1 MEGPR
6 PTEGDSSG
14 KPHPGDARL
23 KEHPI
28 LSFNERRG
36 RKVTIYFDGKPIE
49 AYEGETIAMALHA
62 AGIRVLSYSGEKHR
76 PRGLFCAIGKCSSCL
91 VKVNGI
97 PNVRSCITLVE
108 DGMRVETQNGK
119 EELPRTAK
127 PPEWKDAPRY
137 EADVVIIGGGP
148 AGLMAAIHAADAG
161 ANVILIDEQPMLGG
175 QLVKQTH
182 KFFGKREQFAGV
194 RGVEIARILTEEVK
208 KRERIQVFTETS
220 AVGIF
225 QEGDKKLVTAIRKNK
240 ELIEFTG
247 KSLVVATGAMEKMI
261 PFENNDL
268 PGIYGAG
275 AIQTLMNTYGVKPA
289 DRVLIVG
296 AGNVG
301 LILAYQLI
309 QAGVEVKAI
318 VEAMPRVGG
327 YFVHAAKVRR
337 LGVPILTRHTI
348 LRAEGKEKVER
359 AVVAQLDDN
368 WRPIP
373 GTEKVFDV
381 DVVALAVGLR
391 PSIELL
397 HQAGCQIRYVRE
409 LSGHVAVRDER
420 METTVQGIFVAGDSA
435 GIEEATTAMLEG
447 KIAGIAAA
455 LKAGVASSEWLNE
468 IRKAQRD
475 LDEFRSGPF
484 GKHILEGIR
493 KAMAGAELKKAGEA
507 RV

>member
-1 MEGPR
+1 M
-6 PTEGDSSG
+6 
-14 KPHPGDARL
+14 RL
-23 KEHPI
+23 NEHPV
-28 LSFNERRG
+28 LRFERG
-36 RKVTIYFDGKPIE
+36 REVTIYFEGQPIK
-49 AYEGETIAMALHA
+49 AYEGETIATALHA
-62 AGIRVLSYSGEKHR
+62 AGIRVLNYSPNKKR

-91 VKVNGI
+91 MVVNGV

-108 DGMRVETQNGK
+108 DGMRIERQHGRAK
-119 EELPRTAK
+119 LPTKVK
-127 PPEWKDAPRY
+127 PPEFKDAKVVK
-137 EADVVIIGGGP
+137 ADIIVIGGGP
-148 AGLMAAIHAADAG
+148 AGLMAAIHASRAG
-161 ANVILIDEQPMLGG
+161 AKVVLIDENPRLGG

-194 RGVEIARILTEEVK
+194 RGVEIAKILEKELRKSGSV
-208 KRERIQVFTETS
+208 EAFLETS

-225 QEGDKKLVTAIRKNK
+225 QEGEEKLVLGVRKER
-240 ELIEFTG
+240 ELLEFRG
-247 KSLVVATGAMEKMI
+247 RAVIVATGAMERMI

-268 PGIYGAG
+268 PGVYGAG
-275 AIQTLMNTYGVKPA
+275 AIQTLMNTYGVKPG

-301 LILAYQLI
+301 LILGYQLI

-318 VEAMPRVGG
+318 VEAMPRIGG

-348 LRAEGKEKVER
+348 LRAEGNERVER
-359 AVVAQLDDN
+359 AVVAQLDEN

-373 GTEKVFDV
+373 GTEKTFDV
-381 DVVALAVGLR
+381 DVIALAVGLR

-397 HQAGCQIRYVRE
+397 HQAGCQIKFVRE
-409 LSGHVAVRDER
+409 LGGHVAVRDGW
-420 METTVQGIFVAGDSA
+420 METTVRGIFVAGDSA

-455 LKAGVASSEWLNE
+455 LRLGIADESWVEE
-468 IRKAQRD
+468 IEKAQRD

-484 GKHILEGIR
+484 GRRVAEGIR
-493 KAMAGAELKKAGEA
+493 KALLGGVAGE
-507 RV
+507 

>member
-1 MEGPR
+1 M
-6 PTEGDSSG
+6 
-14 KPHPGDARL
+14 RL
-23 KEHPI
+23 NEHPV
-28 LSFNERRG
+28 LRFKRG
-36 RKVTIYFDGKPIE
+36 KEVTIYFQGQPIK
-49 AYEGETIAMALHA
+49 AYEGETIATALHA
-62 AGIRVLSYSGEKHR
+62 AGIRILNYSANEKR

-91 VKVNGI
+91 MVVNGI
-97 PNVRSCITLVE
+97 PNVRTCITLVE
-108 DGMRVETQNGK
+108 DGMTIEPQHGK
-119 EELPRTAK
+119 AKLPREAK
-127 PPEWKDAPRY
+127 PPEFR
-137 EADVVIIGGGP
+137 EAKVVRADIVIIGGGP

-161 ANVILIDEQPMLGG
+161 ASVVLLDENPMLGG

-194 RGVEIARILTEEVK
+194 RGVEIAKILEDEVR
-208 KRERIQVFTETS
+208 KRESVDIFLETS

-225 QEGDKKLVTAIRKNK
+225 QEGDEKLVLAVRNNR
-240 ELIEFTG
+240 ELMEFRG
-247 KSLVVATGAMEKMI
+247 RAVIVATGAMEKMI

-275 AIQTLMNTYGVKPA
+275 AIQTLMNTYGVKPG
-289 DRVLIVG
+289 DKVLIVG

-318 VEAMPRVGG
+318 VEAMPKVGG

-359 AVVAQLDDN
+359 AVVAQLDEN
-368 WRPIP
+368 WQVIP
-373 GTEKVFDV
+373 GTEKTFEV
-381 DVVALAVGLR
+381 DVIALAVGLR

-397 HQAGCQIRYVRE
+397 HQAGCQIMYVRE
-409 LSGHVAVRDER
+409 LSGHVAVRDEW
-420 METTVQGIFVAGDSA
+420 METTVRGIFVAGDSA

-455 LKAGVASSEWLNE
+455 LRLGIADESWLKE
-468 IRKAQRD
+468 MEKAQKD
-475 LDEFRSGPF
+475 LLEFRSGPF
-484 GKHILEGIR
+484 GRHVLEGI
-493 KAMAGAELKKAGEA
+493 KKALVVRE
-507 RV
+507 

>member
-1 MEGPR
+1 M
-6 PTEGDSSG
+6 
-14 KPHPGDARL
+14 RL
-23 KEHPI
+23 TEHPV
-28 LSFNERRG
+28 LHFKRG
-36 RKVTIYFDGKPIE
+36 REVTIYFEGQPIK
-49 AYEGETIAMALHA
+49 AYEGETIATALHA
-62 AGIRVLSYSGEKHR
+62 AGIRVLNYSQNSKR

-91 VKVNGI
+91 MVVNGI
-97 PNVRSCITLVE
+97 PNVRTCITLVE
-108 DGMRVETQNGK
+108 DGMTIERQRGK
-119 EELPRTAK
+119 AELPRGAK
-127 PPEWKDAPRY
+127 PPEWKDAKVVK
-137 EADVVIIGGGP
+137 ADIVIIGGGP

-161 ANVILIDEQPMLGG
+161 AKIVLLDENPMLGG

-194 RGVEIARILTEEVK
+194 RGVEIARILEDEVR
-208 KRERIQVFTETS
+208 KRENVEVFLETS

-225 QEGDKKLVTAIRKNK
+225 QDGDEKLVLAVKNNR
-240 ELIEFTG
+240 ELIEFRG
-247 KSLVVATGAMEKMI
+247 RAVIVATGAMEKMI

-275 AIQTLMNTYGVKPA
+275 AIQTLMNTYGVKPG
-289 DRVLIVG
+289 DKVLIVG

-318 VEAMPRVGG
+318 VEAMPKVGG

-348 LRAEGKEKVER
+348 LRAEGKERVER
-359 AVVAQLDDN
+359 AVVAQLDEN
-368 WRPIP
+368 WNVIP
-373 GTEKVFDV
+373 GTEKVFEV
-381 DVVALAVGLR
+381 DVIALAVGLR

-397 HQAGCQIRYVRE
+397 HQVGCQIKYIRE
-409 LSGHVAVRDER
+409 LSGHVAVRDEW
-420 METTVQGIFVAGDSA
+420 METTVRGIFVAGDSA

-455 LKAGVASSEWLNE
+455 LRLGIADESWVKEIEKA
-468 IRKAQRD
+468 RRD

-484 GKHILEGIR
+484 GRHAMEGV
-493 KAMAGAELKKAGEA
+493 KKALVVRE
-507 RV
+507 

>member
-1 MEGPR
+1 M
-6 PTEGDSSG
+6 
-14 KPHPGDARL
+14 RL
-23 KEHPI
+23 TEHPV
-28 LSFNERRG
+28 LRFERG
-36 RKVTIYFDGKPIE
+36 REVTIYFEGKPIK
-49 AYEGETIAMALHA
+49 AYEGETIATALHA
-62 AGIRVLSYSGEKHR
+62 AGIRVLNYSANEKR

-91 VKVNGI
+91 MVVNGV
-97 PNVRSCITLVE
+97 PNVRTCITLVE
-108 DGMRVETQNGK
+108 DGMVIERQRGK
-119 EELPRTAK
+119 AKLPREAK
-127 PPEWKDAPRY
+127 PPEFRNAKVVK
-137 EADVVIIGGGP
+137 ADIVIIGGGP

-161 ANVILIDEQPMLGG
+161 AKVVLFDENPMLGG

-194 RGVEIARILTEEVK
+194 RGVEIARILEDEAR
-208 KRERIQVFTETS
+208 KRENIEIFLETS

-225 QEGDKKLVTAIRKNK
+225 QDGDEKLVLAVKNNR
-240 ELIEFTG
+240 ELIEFRG
-247 KSLVVATGAMEKMI
+247 RAVIVATGAMEKMI

-275 AIQTLMNTYGVKPA
+275 AIQTLMNTYGVKPG

-318 VEAMPRVGG
+318 VEAMPKVGG

-348 LRAEGKEKVER
+348 LRAEGKEKVKK
-359 AVVAQLDDN
+359 AVVAQLDEN

-373 GTEKVFDV
+373 GTERTFEV
-381 DVVALAVGLR
+381 DVIALAVGLR

-409 LSGHVAVRDER
+409 LSGHVALRDEW
-420 METTVQGIFVAGDSA
+420 METTVRGIFVAGDSA

-447 KIAGIAAA
+447 KVAGIAAA
-455 LKAGVASSEWLNE
+455 LRLGIADESWLKE
-468 IRKAQRD
+468 MEKAQKD
-475 LDEFRSGPF
+475 LVEFRSGPF
-484 GKHILEGIR
+484 GRHVLEGI
-493 KAMAGAELKKAGEA
+493 KKALIGGVASE
-507 RV
+507 

>member
-1 MEGPR
+1 M
-6 PTEGDSSG
+6 
-14 KPHPGDARL
+14 RL
-23 KEHPI
+23 NEHPI
-28 LSFNERRG
+28 LDFSQRRG
-36 RKVTIYFDGKPIE
+36 REVTIYFEGTPIK
-49 AYEGETIAMALHA
+49 AHEGETIAMALHA
-62 AGIRVLSYSGEKHR
+62 AGIRVLSHSSEKHR

-108 DGMRVETQNGK
+108 DRMRIEMQRGK
-119 EELPRTAK
+119 EELPKTAK
-127 PPEWKDAPRY
+127 PPEWKDALKF
-137 EADVVIIGGGP
+137 EGDVLIIGGGP

-161 ANVILIDEQPMLGG
+161 AKVILIDEQPMLGG

-194 RGVEIARILTEEVK
+194 RGIKIAEILEDEAR
-208 KRERIQVFTETS
+208 KRENIQIFLETS

-225 QEGDKKLVTAIRKNK
+225 QEGDKKLVIAVRKNK
-240 ELIEFTG
+240 ELLEFWG
-247 KSLVVATGAMEKMI
+247 KSIVVATGAMEKMI

-268 PGIYGAG
+268 PGVYGAG
-275 AIQTLMNTYGVKPA
+275 AIQTLMNTYGVKPG

-318 VEAMPRVGG
+318 VEAMPKVGG

-359 AVVAQLDDN
+359 AVVAQLDDR
-368 WRPIP
+368 WQVIP

-381 DVVALAVGLR
+381 DVIALAVGLR
-391 PSIELL
+391 PSVELL
-397 HQAGCQIRYVRE
+397 HQAGCQLLYIRE
-409 LSGHVAVRDER
+409 LGGHVVKRDER
-420 METTVQGIFVAGDSA
+420 LETTISGIFVAGDTA

-455 LKAGVASSEWLNE
+455 LKAGVASPEWLKE
-468 IRKAQRD
+468 IEKAQRD
-475 LDEFRSGPF
+475 LEEFRNGPF
-484 GKHILEGIR
+484 GRHVLEGI
-493 KAMAGAELKKAGEA
+493 KKVMIGGRE
-507 RV
+507 

>member
-1 MEGPR
+1 M
-6 PTEGDSSG
+6 
-14 KPHPGDARL
+14 RL
-23 KEHPI
+23 TEHPV
-28 LSFNERRG
+28 LHFKRG
-36 RKVTIYFDGKPIE
+36 REVTIYFEGQPIK
-49 AYEGETIAMALHA
+49 AYEGETIATALHA
-62 AGIRVLSYSGEKHR
+62 AGIRVLNYSQNSER

-91 VKVNGI
+91 MVVNGI
-97 PNVRSCITLVE
+97 PNVRTCITLVE
-108 DGMRVETQNGK
+108 DGMTIERQRGK
-119 EELPRTAK
+119 AELPRDAK
-127 PPEWKDAPRY
+127 PPEWKDAKVVK
-137 EADVVIIGGGP
+137 ADIVIIGGGP

-161 ANVILIDEQPMLGG
+161 AKIVLLDENPMLGG

-194 RGVEIARILTEEVK
+194 RGVEIARILEDEVRR
-208 KRERIQVFTETS
+208 RENVEVFLGTS

-225 QEGDKKLVTAIRKNK
+225 QDGDEKLVLAVKNNR
-240 ELIEFTG
+240 ELIEFRG
-247 KSLVVATGAMEKMI
+247 RAVIVATGAMEKMI

-275 AIQTLMNTYGVKPA
+275 AIQTLMNTYGVKPG
-289 DRVLIVG
+289 DKVLIVG

-318 VEAMPRVGG
+318 VEAMPKVGG

-348 LRAEGKEKVER
+348 LRAEGKERVER
-359 AVVAQLDDN
+359 AVVAQLDEN
-368 WRPIP
+368 WNVIP
-373 GTEKVFDV
+373 GTEKVFEV
-381 DVVALAVGLR
+381 DVIALAVGLR

-397 HQAGCQIRYVRE
+397 HQVGCQIKYIRE
-409 LSGHVAVRDER
+409 LSGHVAVRDEW
-420 METTVQGIFVAGDSA
+420 METTVRGIFVAGDSA

-455 LKAGVASSEWLNE
+455 LRLGIADESWVKE
-468 IRKAQRD
+468 IEKAQRD

-484 GKHILEGIR
+484 GRHAMEGV
-493 KAMAGAELKKAGEA
+493 KKALVVRE
-507 RV
+507 

>member
-1 MEGPR
+1 M
-6 PTEGDSSG
+6 
-14 KPHPGDARL
+14 RL
-23 KEHPI
+23 NEHPI
-28 LSFNERRG
+28 LKFKRG
-36 RKVTIYFDGKPIE
+36 KKVTIYFEGQPIE

-108 DGMRVETQNGK
+108 DGMGVEMQRGK
-119 EELPRTAK
+119 EELPKTEK
-127 PPEWKDAPRY
+127 PPAWRDAPRY
-137 EADVVIIGGGP
+137 TADVVVIGGGP
-148 AGLMAAIHAADAG
+148 AGLMAAINAADAG
-161 ANVILIDEQPMLGG
+161 ASVILIDEQPMLGG

-182 KFFGKREQFAGV
+182 KFFGKREQFAGI
-194 RGVEIARILTEEVK
+194 RGIEIARLLGEEVK
-208 KRERIQVFTETS
+208 KRGNIRIFLETS
-220 AVGIF
+220 TVGIF
-225 QEGDKKLVTAIRKNK
+225 QEGDEKLVTAVRKNT
-240 ELIEFTG
+240 ELLEFTG

-275 AIQTLMNTYGVKPA
+275 AIQTLMNTYGVKPGN
-289 DRVLIVG
+289 RVLIVG

-318 VEAMPRVGG
+318 VEAMPKVGG

-348 LRAEGKEKVER
+348 LHAEGKERVER
-359 AVVAQLDDN
+359 AVIARLDDN

-373 GTEKVFDV
+373 GTEKTLDV
-381 DVVALAVGLR
+381 DTIALAVGLR

-397 HQAGCQIRYVRE
+397 HQAGCQIRYVRK
-409 LSGHVAVRDER
+409 LSGHVAVRDDR

-455 LKAGVASSEWLNE
+455 LKAGAASPEWLNE

-484 GKHILEGIR
+484 GRHILEGIK
-493 KAMAGAELKKAGEA
+493 KAMAGFEAKMSAGV
-507 RV
+507 RG

>member
-1 MEGPR
+1 M
-6 PTEGDSSG
+6 
-14 KPHPGDARL
+14 RL
-23 KEHPI
+23 SEHPV
-28 LSFNERRG
+28 LRFERG
-36 RKVTIYFDGKPIE
+36 KEVTIYFEGQPIK
-49 AYEGETIAMALHA
+49 AYEGETIATALHA
-62 AGIRVLSYSGEKHR
+62 AGIRVLNYSPNKKR

-91 VKVNGI
+91 MVVNGI
-97 PNVRSCITLVE
+97 PNVRTCITLVE
-108 DGMRVETQNGK
+108 DGMRIERQQGRAK
-119 EELPRTAK
+119 LPREAR
-127 PPEWKDAPRY
+127 PLEFRDARVV
-137 EADVVIIGGGP
+137 EADIIVIGGGP
-148 AGLMAAIHAADAG
+148 AGLMGALNAADAG
-161 ANVILIDEQPMLGG
+161 AEVVLIDENPMLGG

-194 RGVEIARILTEEVK
+194 RGIEIAKILEEELK
-208 KRERIQVFTETS
+208 KRKNVKIFLETS

-225 QEGDKKLVTAIRKNK
+225 QDGDEKLVLAVKNNR
-240 ELIEFTG
+240 ELIEFRG
-247 KSLVVATGAMEKMI
+247 RAVIVATGAMERVI

-275 AIQTLMNTYGVKPA
+275 AIQTLMNTYGVKPGKK
-289 DRVLIVG
+289 VLIVG

-301 LILAYQLI
+301 LILAYQLL

-359 AVVAQLDDN
+359 AVIAQLDEN
-368 WRPIP
+368 WKPIP
-373 GTEKVFDV
+373 GTEKTVEV
-381 DVVALAVGLR
+381 DVIALAVGLR

-397 HQAGCQIRYVRE
+397 HQAGCQIKYVRE
-409 LSGHVAVRDER
+409 LGGHVAVRDEW
-420 METTVQGIFVAGDSA
+420 METTVRGIFVAGDSA

-455 LKAGVASSEWLNE
+455 LRLGIADESWVKE
-468 IRKAQRD
+468 IEKAQRD

-484 GKHILEGIR
+484 GRHVIKGIR
-493 KAMAGAELKKAGEA
+493 KLLAEVDGDG
-507 RV
+507 

>member
-1 MEGPR
+1 M
-6 PTEGDSSG
+6 
-14 KPHPGDARL
+14 RL
-23 KEHPI
+23 TEHPV
-28 LSFNERRG
+28 LRFERG
-36 RKVTIYFDGKPIE
+36 KKVTIYFEGQPVE

-62 AGIRVLSYSGEKHR
+62 AGIRVLSHSSEKDR

-91 VKVNGI
+91 VRVNGV

-108 DGMRVETQNGK
+108 DGMRVEMQKGK
-119 EELPRTAK
+119 EPLPKGAK
-127 PPEWKDAPRY
+127 PPAWKDAPRY
-137 EADVVIIGGGP
+137 EADVVVIGGGP
-148 AGLMAAIHAADAG
+148 AGLMAAINAADAG
-161 ANVILIDEQPMLGG
+161 ARVVLLDENPMLGG

-194 RGVEIARILTEEVK
+194 RGVKIAEILEEEVR
-208 KRERIQVFTETS
+208 KRENIEVFLETS
-220 AVGIF
+220 AVGVF
-225 QEGDKKLVTAIRKNK
+225 QEGDNKLVAAVRKNR
-240 ELIEFTG
+240 ELLELLG
-247 KSLVVATGAMEKMI
+247 KTLVVATGAMEKMI

-275 AIQTLMNTYGVKPA
+275 AIQTLMNTYGVKPG

-301 LILAYQLI
+301 LILAYQLL

-318 VEAMPRVGG
+318 VEAMPKVGG

-348 LRAEGKEKVER
+348 LRAEGKERVER

-368 WRPIP
+368 WRPVP
-373 GTEKVFDV
+373 GTEKVFEV
-381 DVVALAVGLR
+381 DTIALAVGLR

-397 HQAGCQIRYVRE
+397 HQAGCQVKFVRE

-455 LKAGVASSEWLNE
+455 LKAGVASPEWLRE
-468 IRKAQRD
+468 IEKAQRD
-475 LDEFRSGPF
+475 LLEFRSGPF
-484 GKHILEGIR
+484 GRHVLEGI
-493 KAMAGAELKKAGEA
+493 KKILAEVGEDA
-507 RV
+507 

>member
-1 MEGPR
+1 M
-6 PTEGDSSG
+6 
-14 KPHPGDARL
+14 RL
-23 KEHPI
+23 TEHPV
-28 LSFNERRG
+28 LRFERG
-36 RKVTIYFDGKPIE
+36 REVTIYFEGRPIR
-49 AYEGETIAMALHA
+49 AYEGETIATALHA
-62 AGIRVLSYSGEKHR
+62 AGIRVLNYSANEKR

-91 VKVNGI
+91 MVVNGI
-97 PNVRSCITLVE
+97 PNVRTCITLVE
-108 DGMRVETQNGK
+108 DGMRIEPQHGK
-119 EELPRTAK
+119 AKLPREAK
-127 PPEWKDAPRY
+127 PPEFK
-137 EADVVIIGGGP
+137 EAKVVRADIVIIGGGP

-161 ANVILIDEQPMLGG
+161 ASVVLLDENPMLGG

-194 RGVEIARILTEEVK
+194 RGVEIAKILEDEVR
-208 KRERIQVFTETS
+208 KRENVEVFLETS

-225 QEGDKKLVTAIRKNK
+225 QEGDEKLVLAVRNNR
-240 ELIEFTG
+240 ELIEFRG
-247 KSLVVATGAMEKMI
+247 RAVIVATGAMEKMI

-275 AIQTLMNTYGVKPA
+275 AIQTLMNTYGVKPG
-289 DRVLIVG
+289 DKVLIVG

-318 VEAMPRVGG
+318 VEAMPKVGG

-348 LRAEGKEKVER
+348 LRAEGREKVER
-359 AVVAQLDDN
+359 AVVAQLDEN
-368 WRPIP
+368 WRVIP
-373 GTEKVFDV
+373 GTERTFEV
-381 DVVALAVGLR
+381 DVIALAVGLR

-409 LSGHVAVRDER
+409 LSGHVAVRDEW
-420 METTVQGIFVAGDSA
+420 METTVRGIFVAGDSA

-455 LKAGVASSEWLNE
+455 LRLGIADEGWLKE
-468 IRKAQRD
+468 MEKAQKD
-475 LDEFRSGPF
+475 LLEFRSGPF
-484 GKHILEGIR
+484 GRHVLEGI
-493 KAMAGAELKKAGEA
+493 KKALVVRE
-507 RV
+507 

>member
-1 MEGPR
+1 MR
-6 PTEGDSSG
+6 IT
-14 KPHPGDARL
+14 
-23 KEHPI
+23 EHPV
-28 LSFNERRG
+28 LQFRRG
-36 RKVTIYFDGKPIE
+36 RKVTIYFEGQPIE

-62 AGIRVLSYSGEKHR
+62 AGIRVLSHSGEKHR

-108 DGMRVETQNGK
+108 DGMRIDMQRGK
-119 EELPRTAK
+119 ETLPRTVK
-127 PPEWKDAPRY
+127 PPEWGDAPRY
-137 EADVVIIGGGP
+137 KADVVVIGGGP

-161 ANVILIDEQPMLGG
+161 ARVILIDEQPKLGG

-208 KRERIQVFTETS
+208 KREKIQVFTETS

-225 QEGDKKLVTAIRKNK
+225 QDGDEKLVVGVRKNR
-240 ELIEFTG
+240 ELLEFAG
-247 KSLVVATGAMEKMI
+247 KTLVVATGAMEKMI

-275 AIQTLMNTYGVKPA
+275 AIQTLMNTYGVKPG
-289 DRVLIVG
+289 DRILIVG

-318 VEAMPRVGG
+318 VEAMPKVGG

-337 LGVPILTRHTI
+337 LGIPILTRHTI
-348 LRAEGKEKVER
+348 LRAEGKERVEK
-359 AVVAQLDDN
+359 AVVAQLDEN
-368 WRPIP
+368 WGPIP
-373 GTEKVFDV
+373 GTEKVFEV
-381 DVVALAVGLR
+381 DTIALAVGLR

-397 HQAGCQIRYVRE
+397 HQAGCQIKYVRE
-409 LSGHVAVRDER
+409 LGGHVALRDER

-455 LKAGVASSEWLNE
+455 LKAGVASPKWLKE
-468 IRKAQRD
+468 IEKAQHD
-475 LDEFRSGPF
+475 LEEFRSGPF
-484 GKHILEGIR
+484 GKHVIEGI
-493 KAMAGAELKKAGEA
+493 KKALLPAGGDSNA
-507 RV
+507 